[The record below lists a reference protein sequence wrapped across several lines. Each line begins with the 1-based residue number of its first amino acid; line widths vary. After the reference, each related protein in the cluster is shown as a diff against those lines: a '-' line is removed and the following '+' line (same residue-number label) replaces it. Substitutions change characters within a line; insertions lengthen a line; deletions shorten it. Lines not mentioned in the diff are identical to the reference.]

1 MSGWVRANKIEF
13 PTTRWE
19 RYNTWRINSPH
30 RVTGQGRGRC
40 FWRSFIS
47 TVHRDENLLFT
58 FQPVKIICR
67 MLYSK
72 VLTLSM
78 CVTSFC
84 TTVFPN
90 MPERMHGYTGCIC
103 LAFLHCASSNV
114 SLKCLPL
121 IWFFSTVC
129 FQMLF
134 QMVCPRWC
142 KVTLAALVWF
152 FAIMHYQVSL
162 QIACMRSGKSALV
175 TSFGSF
181 HFQMCP

>member
-1 MSGWVRANKIEF
+1 MGKVQHLANKF
-13 PTTRWE
+13 TT
-19 RYNTWRINSPH
+19 
-30 RVTGQGRGRC
+30 QGDGSREGEMFLMIFYFNGSQR
-40 FWRSFIS
+40 
-47 TVHRDENLLFT
+47 FT

-72 VLTLSM
+72 DLTLSM

-90 MPERMHGYTGCIC
+90 MPERMHGNTGCIC

-129 FQMLF
+129 FQMSPYIACLN
-134 QMVCPRWC
+134 RC
-142 KVTLAALVWF
+142 KVTLIALF
-152 FAIMHYQVSL
+152 NFSPL
-162 QIACMRSGKSALV
+162 
-175 TSFGSF
+175 
-181 HFQMCP
+181 

>member
-40 FWRSFIS
+40 FWRSSIS
-47 TVHRDENLLFT
+47 TVHRDGNSLFT
-58 FQPVKIICR
+58 FQPVKKICR

-72 VLTLSM
+72 DLTLSM

-90 MPERMHGYTGCIC
+90 MPERMHGNTGCIC

-129 FQMLF
+129 FQMSPYIACLN
-134 QMVCPRWC
+134 RC
-142 KVTLAALVWF
+142 KVTLIALFNFSPLWVF
-152 FAIMHYQVSL
+152 KCVFKL
-162 QIACMRSGKSALV
+162 SAREDA
-175 TSFGSF
+175 
-181 HFQMCP
+181 

>member
-1 MSGWVRANKIEF
+1 M
-13 PTTRWE
+13 
-19 RYNTWRINSPH
+19 NSPH

-47 TVHRDENLLFT
+47 TVHRDGNSLFT
-58 FQPVKIICR
+58 FQPVKIICCR

-72 VLTLSM
+72 DLTLSM

-90 MPERMHGYTGCIC
+90 MPERMHGNTGCIC

-121 IWFFSTVC
+121 IWFFSAVRPKMDSQTVYTWRC
-129 FQMLF
+129 IITLVAFVPCKCSFKIWHNQNKCVKQCHKQMQSHIDCTCLTF
-134 QMVCPRWC
+134 LHGM
-142 KVTLAALVWF
+142 F
-152 FAIMHYQVSL
+152 SN
-162 QIACMRSGKSALV
+162 
-175 TSFGSF
+175 TSSNYMP
-181 HFQMCP
+181 QRMNS